1 MTGLAAW
8 VTVCA
13 AGWAGWATA
22 CAAGLAACAAAGAAD
37 GCGCCTAFVAVC
49 GAANCVTGAAAWSGV
64 APFVGLSASAVPP
77 AIIAATSHVAG
88 TQTAVF

>member
-1 MTGLAAW
+1 
-8 VTVCA
+8 
-13 AGWAGWATA
+13 
-22 CAAGLAACAAAGAAD
+22 
-37 GCGCCTAFVAVC
+37 
-49 GAANCVTGAAAWSGV
+49 VTGAAAWSGV